1 VFLSTKEPYGPILDS
16 SVVSRTVRHAMN
28 RARVVGVPAAA
39 HALRHTAAT
48 QMVCQGASFKE
59 IADVLGHASL
69 ATTAIYAKLDLT
81 TLARV
86 ALPWPGTR
94 S

>member
-1 VFLSTKEPYGPILDS
+1 
-16 SVVSRTVRHAMN
+16 MM
-28 RARVVGVPAAA
+28 RAGVIGITAAA
-39 HALRHTAAT
+39 HALRYTAAT
-48 QMVCQGASFKE
+48 QMVCGGASFKE

-69 ATTAIYAKLDLT
+69 ATTAIYAKLDLA

-86 ALPWPGTR
+86 ALPWPGAR